1 MYKSSCAQWSEVAIV
16 QHRKFLI
23 PILAVLLVGVVAPLS
38 VQRAHGDDYST
49 TLNVTGVLAK
59 GYTDQYLGGTYNV
72 IQAGNTINFNV
83 FFTANYIVF
92 QRNLTMGVKFD
103 WMQNYQNTTSPV
115 TVLAYGTTTVTLAF
129 QLPQLS
135 GANANL
141 NQAPHSWTLEMW
153 DMGLASTWTAGC
165 SDPGSVKAPACIQWS
180 SNAYSYY
187 PCYNNC
193 LQIAIYSSQQ
203 ATYYNNMLQA
213 GAIIGALSTV
223 LGGTNPPA
231 GSSAA
236 AADMAQATTQ
246 ALLAQNA
253 YRTGDFNTAQ
263 SDSQNA
269 LNDAN
274 AAQSSLGTIGGGTD
288 AATMTS
294 IWLTGAAVIMGGI
307 GALLLGFG
315 GFKYMRGKTRS
326 MPNYT
331 PPTPAKS

>member
-1 MYKSSCAQWSEVAIV
+1 MQN
-16 QHRKFLI
+16 RKFLI

-38 VQRAHGDDYST
+38 VQRAHGDDQSA

-59 GYTDQYLGGTYNV
+59 GYYDQYLGGTFNV

-83 FFTANYIVF
+83 FFTANYIAF
-92 QRNLTMGVKFD
+92 QRNLTMGIKFD

-115 TVLAYGTTTVTLAF
+115 TVLAYGTATVTLAF
-129 QLPQLS
+129 QIPQLS
-135 GANANL
+135 GASANL

-153 DMGLASTWTAGC
+153 DMALASTWTNGC
-165 SDPGSVKAPACIQWS
+165 SDSGYVRAPACIQWNS
-180 SNAYSYY
+180 CDYCGINQYR
-187 PCYNNC
+187 
-193 LQIAIYSSQQ
+193 IAVYSSQQ

-213 GAIIGALSTV
+213 SAIIGALSAV

-288 AATMTS
+288 AAIMTN

-331 PPTPAKS
+331 PPTSAKSS